1 MFWGFI
7 LIVVAILHFRDTIQK
22 SNRPQKLKE
31 DFMWENGYTHSLVA
45 IRYFLGR
52 PKEGRAAI
60 ENDTQLRRHYITER
74 IILDILGISLGLILI
89 VRPICLLLWS
99 ANP

>member
-7 LIVVAILHFRDTIQK
+7 LLTIAILHFRDTIRK
-22 SNRPQKLKE
+22 SNRPELLKE

-45 IRYFLGR
+45 IRYFFGK

-60 ENDTQLRRHYITER
+60 ENDPQIRRKYVTER
-74 IILDILGISLGLILI
+74 LIFDVAGFGFGLILI
-89 VRPICLLLWS
+89 ARPICLLFGS
-99 ANP
+99 

>member
-1 MFWGFI
+1 MFWGVI

-22 SNRPQKLKE
+22 SNRPEKLKE

-45 IRYFLGR
+45 MRYFLGR

-60 ENDTQLRRHYITER
+60 ENDPQIRRRYVSER
-74 IILDILGISLGLILI
+74 MILDTLGIGLGLLLIL
-89 VRPICLLLWS
+89 RPVCLLLLN
-99 ANP
+99 ANT